1 MHVDGWLVVSVTLTV
16 AVVAVIA
23 VTEKLTPPAGSLYV
37 EPAVMPL
44 TGFVDGFMS
53 MSTLRAQVWFGWR
66 TSSEACTIT
75 AGVIPV
81 SSPVLVRNSR

>member
-1 MHVDGWLVVSVTLTV
+1 MPPAHVVGPEPTSIEPSMHVDGWFVVSVTLTV

-53 MSTLRAQVWFGWR
+53 MSTLRAQAWFG
-66 TSSEACTIT
+66 
-75 AGVIPV
+75 
-81 SSPVLVRNSR
+81 